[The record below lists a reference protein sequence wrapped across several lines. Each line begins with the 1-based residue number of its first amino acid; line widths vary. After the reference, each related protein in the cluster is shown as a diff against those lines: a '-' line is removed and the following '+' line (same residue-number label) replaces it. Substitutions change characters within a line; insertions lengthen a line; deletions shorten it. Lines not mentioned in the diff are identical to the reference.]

1 MSPHVATLC
10 CLAGIGGLFYL
21 DRDEQA
27 RTSPWLWM
35 PVVWIALGG
44 SRNISVWLG
53 GSSLTATPD
62 QYLEGSPLDR
72 AFLALL
78 VVAAI
83 GVLIARGQRTF
94 ALMKRNAPLLLFVG
108 YCFASILWSD
118 FPFIALKRWTK
129 MLGNV
134 SMVLVV
140 LTDPNPAAAVRKFL
154 TRGAFLLIPA
164 SVLMIKYYPELG
176 RIYDRWEGIAYYTGA
191 TTDKN
196 MLGCIC
202 MVFGFGIL
210 ARFVESLRDTAPR
223 RRLLATG
230 TVLAMNLWLF
240 HMAQS
245 ATSLACFMIGG
256 SLIAVLTLLR
266 QPRPWVVHTMVGGI
280 VTVGVVAYFFQDA
293 FALLVQS
300 MGRNV
305 TLTGRTDLWNDV
317 LLLDK
322 HPLFGAGFES
332 FFLGDRL
339 EFLWRKYW
347 WHPNEAHNGYLE
359 TYLTL
364 GMIGLSLL
372 GLLLVTGYRNIIK
385 LYRTEPTAG
394 SLRLAFLVAAP
405 IYNITEAA
413 FKVTNP
419 MWIMFLLVV
428 TAAPFAAEAID
439 AAHELKPT
447 AGPPQP
453 VIITWKRPPPAS
465 GGRAGPPLSGGR
477 AETVGAW
484 HRRDRA
490 SSASAP
496 GQRIRL
502 QI

>member
-1 MSPHVATLC
+1 MPPRVATLC
-10 CLAGIGGLFYL
+10 CLAAIAGLFYL
-21 DRDEQA
+21 DRDEKA

-35 PVVWIALGG
+35 PVVWIGLGG
-44 SRNISVWLG
+44 SRNLSVWLG
-53 GSSLTATPD
+53 GSSLTASPE

-72 AFLALL
+72 AFLTLL

-83 GVLIARGQRTF
+83 GVLIARGQRT
-94 ALMKRNAPLLLFVG
+94 AELMKRNWPLLLFVG
-108 YCFASILWSD
+108 YCFASVMWSD

-140 LTDPNPAAAVRKFL
+140 LSDPNPSVAVRKFL
-154 TRGAFLLIPA
+154 TRVAFLLIPA

-210 ARFVESLRDTAPR
+210 MRFLESLSDAAPR
-223 RRLLATG
+223 RRLIATG
-230 TVLAMNLWLF
+230 LVLAMNLWLF

-245 ATSLACFMIGG
+245 ATSLGCFLIGG
-256 SLIAVLTLLR
+256 SLIAVLTLMR
-266 QPRPWVVHTMVGGI
+266 RPRPWIVHGMVGGM
-280 VTVGVVAYFFQDA
+280 VTIGVVAYFFQDA

-300 MGRNV
+300 MGRNT

-317 LLLDK
+317 LKIDT
-322 HPLFGAGFES
+322 HPMFGAGFES

-339 EFLWRKYW
+339 EFLWSKYW

-364 GMIGLSLL
+364 GIVGLSLL
-372 GLLLVTGYRNIIK
+372 GLLLITGYRNIISV
-385 LYRTEPTAG
+385 YRLDPLSG
-394 SLRLAFLVAAP
+394 SLRLAFLVTAP

-428 TAAPFAAEAID
+428 TATPFAAEAID
-439 AAHELKPT
+439 AARERKPAT
-447 AGPPQP
+447 APTQP
-453 VIITWKRPPPAS
+453 VVVKWKMPPAVDRTRPAS
-465 GGRAGPPLSGGR
+465 SRRSPTPLVR
-477 AETVGAW
+477 WQTPN
-484 HRRDRA
+484 RA
-490 SSASAP
+490 SNP
-496 GQRIRL
+496 
-502 QI
+502 